1 MADKPEFIEVPG
13 PYWIASTE
21 ETNYPKL
28 DQDIEVEV
36 AIIGGGIVGITCA
49 YLLKSEGVKVAVI
62 EADRIL
68 QGTTGH
74 STAKITSQHGLIY
87 ARLKNQVGE
96 ELAQQYADANEQAIR
111 LVSDTVDELKID
123 CDFGWRSA
131 YVYTQ
136 SEKYL
141 QDIEDEVEAACL

>member
-1 MADKPEFIEVPG
+1 LAGKPEFMEVPS

-21 ETNYPKL
+21 QTNYPEL
-28 DQDIEVEV
+28 NQDVEVDV

-49 YLLKSEGVKVAVI
+49 YLLKNEGVKVAVI

-74 STAKITSQHGLIY
+74 STAKITSQHGLMY

-96 ELAQQYADANEQAIR
+96 EMAHQYAEANEQAIR
-111 LVSDTVDELKID
+111 L
-123 CDFGWRSA
+123 
-131 YVYTQ
+131 
-136 SEKYL
+136 
-141 QDIEDEVEAACL
+141 